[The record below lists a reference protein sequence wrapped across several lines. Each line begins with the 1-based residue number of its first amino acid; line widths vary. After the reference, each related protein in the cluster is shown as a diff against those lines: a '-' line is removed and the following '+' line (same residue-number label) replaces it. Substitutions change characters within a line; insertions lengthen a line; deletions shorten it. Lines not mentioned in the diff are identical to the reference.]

1 MLKNR
6 IVTAIWAIPLL
17 SLIIWFGEPYFTIAA
32 AVIGLLAAIEFFR
45 LTKEL
50 KTQTLTI
57 FGIVWTVLIIVA
69 RDAGINKWLA
79 VSFDSG
85 LLLPAIITSGM
96 VFSLVVLLT
105 RKQKTGAFADWSW
118 TLAEILYI
126 GWFLGYFVALRG
138 LGGSAST
145 IGRNWVFLAVFAS
158 FGSDSVAYF
167 IGSAFGKHK
176 MAPAISPKKSW
187 EGCVGGLVGGVL
199 VSLLFV
205 LNTPL
210 GVSHYLNW
218 WQLVII
224 GLLVSIFGQLGDL
237 MESLFKRN
245 TGVKDSGNL
254 FPGHGG
260 MLDRI
265 DSLVFAAIVVYYA
278 AVLFKLY

>member
-6 IVTAIWAIPLL
+6 IVTAIWAIPVL

-50 KTQTLTI
+50 KTQTLSI
-57 FGIVWTVLIIVA
+57 FGIAWTVLIIVA
-69 RDAGINKWLA
+69 RNAGINKWLDGH
-79 VSFDSG
+79 VDPG

-96 VFSLVVLLT
+96 VVSLAILLT
-105 RKQKTGAFADWSW
+105 RKQKSGAFADWSW
-118 TLAEILYI
+118 TLAEIFYI

-138 LGGSAST
+138 LGGGGTT
-145 IGRNWVFLAVFAS
+145 IGRNWVFLAIFTS
-158 FGSDSVAYF
+158 FGCDSAAYF
-167 IGSAFGKHK
+167 IGSVFGKHK
-176 MAPAISPKKSW
+176 MAPEISPKKSW
-187 EGCVGGLVGGVL
+187 EGCIGGLFGAVL
-199 VSLLFV
+199 VSLFFV

-210 GVSHYLNW
+210 SVSQYLNW

-224 GLLVSIFGQLGDL
+224 GLLVSVFGQLGDL
-237 MESLFKRN
+237 VESLFKRN